1 MSKYF
6 LAIIKPNILSASVTF
21 FQILAGHTEEGGS
34 APRCGGRTH
43 EHFLLLPAD
52 IFLPQTPWWCGVPPG
67 GTRAGEFTYGNS
79 QRSTLPHTASKAN
92 QGSRATWIS
101 VSKEASRGFRGRRRL
116 LLVLLQFFPVARN
129 PLVGRPVKSILP
141 HIVKG
146 QQSGTRQ
153 KKGKSS
159 LHTLAMSAVESR
171 AKYLGVLG
179 TRFAPPPTVR
189 LNCSRAPYQEQ
200 RIMPHNVSPTMPHNA
215 TIDVASED
223 ANYGGATKSSQMY
236 TMQNPSFNKY
246 Q

>member
-1 MSKYF
+1 MVDEPMSTSCF
-6 LAIIKPNILSASVTF
+6 SQPTSFCPKPL
-21 FQILAGHTEEGGS
+21 G
-34 APRCGGRTH
+34 
-43 EHFLLLPAD
+43 
-52 IFLPQTPWWCGVPPG
+52 WCACVPPG
-67 GTRAGEFTYGNS
+67 GTRAGEFTYGNR
-79 QRSTLPHTASKAN
+79 QRSTLPHTTSKAN

-116 LLVLLQFFPVARN
+116 PLVLLQFFPSG
-129 PLVGRPVKSILP
+129 PEPFSIVGHPVKSILP

-159 LHTLAMSAVESR
+159 LHTLGMSAVESR

-200 RIMPHNVSPTMPHNA
+200 RIMPHNVGPQCNDRCWQWGCQLWRSHKKFTNVYNA
-215 TIDVASED
+215 ESQFQQISLGFSLDSVA
-223 ANYGGATKSSQMY
+223 
-236 TMQNPSFNKY
+236 FLCCI
-246 Q
+246 

>member
-1 MSKYF
+1 MEVSMSKDF

-67 GTRAGEFTYGNS
+67 GTRAGEFTYGNR

-116 LLVLLQFFPVARN
+116 LLVLLQFFPSGPEPFSRT
-129 PLVGRPVKSILP
+129 PREI
-141 HIVKG
+141 HIA
-146 QQSGTRQ
+146 TRRQ
-153 KKGKSS
+153 
-159 LHTLAMSAVESR
+159 
-171 AKYLGVLG
+171 
-179 TRFAPPPTVR
+179 
-189 LNCSRAPYQEQ
+189 
-200 RIMPHNVSPTMPHNA
+200 
-215 TIDVASED
+215 
-223 ANYGGATKSSQMY
+223 GATKRHAAKKGQV
-236 TMQNPSFNKY
+236 
-246 Q
+246 

>member
-1 MSKYF
+1 MEVSMSKDF

-67 GTRAGEFTYGNS
+67 GTRAGEFTYGNR

-116 LLVLLQFFPVARN
+116 LLVLLQFFPSGPEPFSRT
-129 PLVGRPVKSILP
+129 PREI
-141 HIVKG
+141 HIA
-146 QQSGTRQ
+146 TRRQ
-153 KKGKSS
+153 
-159 LHTLAMSAVESR
+159 
-171 AKYLGVLG
+171 
-179 TRFAPPPTVR
+179 
-189 LNCSRAPYQEQ
+189 
-200 RIMPHNVSPTMPHNA
+200 
-215 TIDVASED
+215 
-223 ANYGGATKSSQMY
+223 GATKRHVAKKGQV
-236 TMQNPSFNKY
+236 
-246 Q
+246 

>member
-1 MSKYF
+1 M
-6 LAIIKPNILSASVTF
+6 PVCPPV
-21 FQILAGHTEEGGS
+21 G
-34 APRCGGRTH
+34 
-43 EHFLLLPAD
+43 PAM
-52 IFLPQTPWWCGVPPG
+52 
-67 GTRAGEFTYGNS
+67 AGEFTYGNR
-79 QRSTLPHTASKAN
+79 QRSTLPHTPLRRLI
-92 QGSRATWIS
+92 RAPEPPGS
-101 VSKEASRGFRGRRRL
+101 VSAKKPREVFVADVSPSC
-116 LLVLLQFFPVARN
+116 FFNSSPVARN

-200 RIMPHNVSPTMPHNA
+200 RIMPHNVAP
-215 TIDVASED
+215 
-223 ANYGGATKSSQMY
+223 Q
-236 TMQNPSFNKY
+236 
-246 Q
+246 